1 MPAPTERF
9 LPVRVALI
17 LAAIALCQG
26 FSACWITGSL
36 GTWLPFSGSIP
47 LTSLPHILCGLAVA
61 MAALVAPFI
70 SGPGTL
76 SAGELQTTEA
86 RPRLKL
92 LQLIF
97 TALWQS
103 AMFCF
108 FLMVCARLTPLDPAG
123 ITLATLW
130 VAAFAF
136 CCLTLAELTPRA
148 YAGIIF
154 FWGVAIPMVCYVTAE
169 AYIYTSPGGWK
180 YNGTG
185 AVYSFLHGM
194 LSISPATAT
203 AAVLDGGL
211 PDGANPPSIFYLV
224 WVALFGAAMRLW
236 TRRARTAAQPAE
248 AQARPAQ

>member
-36 GTWLPFSGSIP
+36 GMWLPFSGSIP

-70 SGPGTL
+70 SGPGNP
-76 SAGELQTTEA
+76 SEA
-86 RPRLKL
+86 EGQSSQERPRLKL

-108 FLMVCARLTPLDPAG
+108 FLMVCARLTPLDPGG

-136 CCLTLAELTPRA
+136 CFFTGQSAGLALAGAAAASIGTR
-148 YAGIIF
+148 GII
-154 FWGVAIPMVCYVTAE
+154 VA
-169 AYIYTSPGGWK
+169 
-180 YNGTG
+180 G
-185 AVYSFLHGM
+185 AVG
-194 LSISPATAT
+194 
-203 AAVLDGGL
+203 VL
-211 PDGANPPSIFYLV
+211 I
-224 WVALFGAAMRLW
+224 VALVFSRLKAGKAANVATLVG
-236 TRRARTAAQPAE
+236 
-248 AQARPAQ
+248 